1 MDFSE
6 EYILMNRGFKNTLW
20 FSTYT
25 HIHNCDEIN
34 RTVVFL
40 PGSTIFNFQ
49 FG

>member
-1 MDFSE
+1 
-6 EYILMNRGFKNTLW
+6 MNRLKNTLW

-25 HIHNCDEIN
+25 HIQNNDEMN
-34 RTVVFL
+34 RTVMFL

>member
-6 EYILMNRGFKNTLW
+6 EYILMNRFKNTLW

-25 HIHNCDEIN
+25 HIHHNHDEIN
-34 RTVVFL
+34 RTVMFL

>member
-6 EYILMNRGFKNTLW
+6 EYILMNCFKNTLW

-25 HIHNCDEIN
+25 HIHNHDEIN
-34 RTVVFL
+34 RTVMFL